1 MTKDELQAGPWAGGE
16 LPLMLIDISVPRNV
30 ESQCNEVGNVKA
42 YNVDDLKAVVA
53 KNQAERKHKVIQ
65 AEMLL
70 RIELQKFEAWQ
81 ESLKYV
87 PTISRL
93 QAKMEK
99 VRAAETAK
107 TMKKALKGLSDKER
121 QAVETVTKGII
132 NKLLHSPMAY
142 LRSDS
147 KGDKATVSQI
157 EEIFGLRD

>member
-1 MTKDELQAGPWAGGE
+1 M
-16 LPLMLIDISVPRNV
+16 V
-30 ESQCNEVGNVKA
+30 EVGHVLERRSNVDRLRLSDNLFEHQTVEISA
-42 YNVDDLKAVVA
+42 WQDNVDDLKEVVA
-53 KNQAERKHKVIQ
+53 KNQARRKHKVIQ

-107 TMKKALKGLSDKER
+107 TMKKGLKGLSDKER

-132 NKLLHSPMAY
+132 NKLLHGPMTCAQARDTRWPRCAM
-142 LRSDS
+142 LRS
-147 KGDKATVSQI
+147 
-157 EEIFGLRD
+157 GLR

>member
-1 MTKDELQAGPWAGGE
+1 M
-16 LPLMLIDISVPRNV
+16 V
-30 ESQCNEVGNVKA
+30 
-42 YNVDDLKAVVA
+42 
-53 KNQAERKHKVIQ
+53 
-65 AEMLL
+65 
-70 RIELQKFEAWQ
+70 
-81 ESLKYV
+81 
-87 PTISRL
+87 RL